1 MTTVLFIGGLGRSGS
16 TLLDRTLGQVPGMV
30 AVGELV
36 FLWERGLINNELC
49 GCGEP
54 VGRCPFWR
62 AVGDAALGGWNG
74 SDIPAIEA
82 LRRRVDRNRFVPLMR
97 APLLSSSYARDLRRY
112 TQILG
117 RLYAGIARVSGAQV
131 VVDSSKHVSTYEL
144 LRRVPGVSRR
154 LVHLVRDPR
163 AVAFSWGRRIQ
174 RPDVVDREV
183 YMPVLSPGRSAQKW
197 IAYNTA
203 FDALRGGGPRILQR
217 YEDLVGSPAEEVR
230 RVLSLVGM
238 GDAELPFL
246 DGNRLQLGTEHTIS
260 GNPSKFRTGSIDITA
275 DEEWRR
281 AMPVS
286 ARSVVTAITWPGLI
300 RFGYLGAAR

>member
-1 MTTVLFIGGLGRSGS
+1 
-16 TLLDRTLGQVPGMV
+16 MV

-36 FLWERGLINNELC
+36 FLWERGLINDELC

-62 AVGDAALGGWNG
+62 AVGDEAFGGWNG
-74 SDIPAIEA
+74 SDIPALER
-82 LRRRVDRNRFVPLMR
+82 LRRKVDRNRFVPLMR
-97 APLLSSSYARDLRRY
+97 APWLSSSYPRDLRRY
-112 TQILG
+112 AGILG
-117 RLYAGIARVSGAQV
+117 RLYAGIAKVSGAHV

-144 LRRVPGVSRR
+144 LHRVPGIDRR

-163 AVAFSWGRRIQ
+163 AVAFSWARRVQ
-174 RPDVVDREV
+174 RPDVVDREA

-203 FDALRGGGPRILQR
+203 FDVLRGDGPRILQR
-217 YEDLVGSPAEEVR
+217 YEDLVRAPAPEVR

-246 DGNRLQLGTEHTIS
+246 EGNRLELGTEHTIS
-260 GNPSKFRTGSIDITA
+260 GNPSKFRTGTIDITA

-281 AMPVS
+281 AMPAS
-286 ARSVVTAITWPGLI
+286 ARSIVTAITWPGLV
-300 RFGYLGAAR
+300 RFGYARAAR